1 MERED
6 QLILNEELEP
16 QEQEDQTS
24 IGIYED
30 IISLLS
36 DPSQMLYRAVESGQD
51 EYLTKWKCI
60 QKLQKLDGTSMPY
73 IRDP

>member
-1 MERED
+1 MERD

-36 DPSQMLYRAVESGQD
+36 DPSQMLYRAVENGQD
-51 EYLTKWKCI
+51 EYLTKLKYI